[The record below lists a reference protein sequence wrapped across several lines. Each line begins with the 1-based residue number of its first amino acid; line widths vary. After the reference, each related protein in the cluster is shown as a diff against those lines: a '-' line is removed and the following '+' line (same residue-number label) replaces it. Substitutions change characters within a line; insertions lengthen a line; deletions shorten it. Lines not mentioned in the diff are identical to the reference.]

1 MDNELPYIDR
11 SSGEEVKVWY
21 SSETEKADHLG
32 EDAVYLDEDQ
42 MNIFNS
48 FEFVCS
54 K

>member
-1 MDNELPYIDR
+1 MDNELPFIDR

-21 SSETEKADHLG
+21 SSETEKGDLG
-32 EDAVYLDEDQ
+32 EDAVYLNEDQ
-42 MNIFNS
+42 MNAFNS